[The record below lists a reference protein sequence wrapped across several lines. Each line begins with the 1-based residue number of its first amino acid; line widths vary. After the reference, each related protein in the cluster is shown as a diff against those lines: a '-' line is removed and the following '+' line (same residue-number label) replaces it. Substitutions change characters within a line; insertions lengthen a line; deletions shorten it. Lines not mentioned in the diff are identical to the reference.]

1 MSESIAISFH
11 QLSIGFKQKV
21 LIDKG
26 TVEIPKGLLVGL
38 VGLNG
43 SGKTTLLKTIL
54 KEVIPVH
61 GKIEVNGKR
70 LRDVAIE
77 EELSVVFTHRFR
89 AFGLTVLDVVSMG
102 KQQQANWRGELA
114 DDQMEGVIHYITL
127 LGLEGIKDQEIN
139 TLSDGQFQKVMIA
152 KALVQNTPIILM
164 DEPTAFLDV
173 KQKNEFYKLLR
184 QLVTE
189 QKKTIIVS
197 THDQIFI
204 KEQCDKLL
212 IIDNKQLLLTSPSY
226 FDEFILS

>member
-1 MSESIAISFH
+1 MSESTAISFH
-11 QLSIGFKQKV
+11 QLSLGFKHKV

-54 KEVIPVH
+54 KEIIPVH

-70 LRDVAIE
+70 LQDVAIE

-114 DDQMEGVIHYITL
+114 DDQMEDVLHYITL

-173 KQKNEFYKLLR
+173 KQKSEFYKLLR